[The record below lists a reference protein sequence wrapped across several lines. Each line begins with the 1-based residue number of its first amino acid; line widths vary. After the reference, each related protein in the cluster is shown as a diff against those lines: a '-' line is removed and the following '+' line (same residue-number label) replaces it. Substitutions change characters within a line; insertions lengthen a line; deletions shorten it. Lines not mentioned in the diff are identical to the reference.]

1 MNTFNMTCEAV
12 EATLPDYLDE
22 TLETWVRSSVEE
34 HLGQCLRCAGLV
46 RDLRNIEREAG
57 LLPDLVPVRDL
68 WPGIESRIGTPV
80 TAFVAPAISET
91 PLTPVNEIPSISP
104 SSEIAPVVPAG
115 DNTASER
122 ESGIRPITDARS
134 SRRRFFPAWIGAAA
148 AALVVLTAGTT
159 YLLTSRAVRSR
170 VPQTAVVTPTPTR
183 DAAPVV
189 VTASIDDDSTH
200 AARVDDSIRAGSR
213 QPSRTEPRSRAP
225 IVGRAP
231 STFASQSA
239 AEAVYDKEIVMLQS
253 IMRWRKADLDPATA
267 AIIDKNLKIIDAAI
281 AQSRAALKRD
291 PASSMITDQ
300 LTHALDKKVE
310 LLRTAA
316 MLPAST

>member
-22 TLETWVRSSVEE
+22 TLEAWVRSSVEE

-46 RDLRNIEREAG
+46 RDIRNIEREAG
-57 LLPDLVPVRDL
+57 VLPDLVPARDL

-80 TAFVAPAISET
+80 VAFTPAVVDET
-91 PLTPVNEIPSISP
+91 PVGTSVGEIGHI
-104 SSEIAPVVPAG
+104 EPAN
-115 DNTASER
+115 DT
-122 ESGIRPITDARS
+122 
-134 SRRRFFPAWIGAAA
+134 SRRRFFPAWMGAAA

-159 YLLTSRAVRSR
+159 YLLTARAVRSPAPDR
-170 VPQTAVVTPTPTR
+170 VVIAPTESTTTEIDPDAVNPFVG
-183 DAAPVV
+183 
-189 VTASIDDDSTH
+189 TASDPGPTG
-200 AARVDDSIRAGSR
+200 DSIRSETNRATGSEPGSR
-213 QPSRTEPRSRAP
+213 GPRT
-225 IVGRAP
+225 GRAP
-231 STFASQSA
+231 SALASRTRSA
-239 AEAVYDKEIVMLQS
+239 EELVYDKEILMLQS
-253 IMRWRKADLDPATA
+253 IMRWRKAELDPATA

-281 AQSRAALKRD
+281 AQSRAALRSD
-291 PASSMITDQ
+291 PASAMISEQ

>member
-22 TLETWVRSSVEE
+22 TLEAWVRSSVEE

-46 RDLRNIEREAG
+46 RDIRNIEREAG
-57 LLPDLVPVRDL
+57 VLPDLVPARDL

-80 TAFVAPAISET
+80 VAFTPAVVDET
-91 PLTPVNEIPSISP
+91 PDTTPVGEIGHI
-104 SSEIAPVVPAG
+104 EPAT
-115 DNTASER
+115 DN
-122 ESGIRPITDARS
+122 P
-134 SRRRFFPAWIGAAA
+134 RRRFFPAWMGAAA

-159 YLLTSRAVRSR
+159 YLLTARAVRSPSPDR
-170 VPQTAVVTPTPTR
+170 VVIAPPETTTTGPEPDAVNPFVG
-183 DAAPVV
+183 
-189 VTASIDDDSTH
+189 TASDPRPTG
-200 AARVDDSIRAGSR
+200 DSIRSETTSAPGSER
-213 QPSRTEPRSRAP
+213 RSSGP
-225 IVGRAP
+225 LTGRAP
-231 STFASQSA
+231 SANFASRTRSA
-239 AEAVYDKEIVMLQS
+239 EELVYDKEILMLQS
-253 IMRWRKADLDPATA
+253 IMRWRKAELDPATV

-281 AQSRAALKRD
+281 AQSRAALRRD
-291 PASSMITDQ
+291 PASAMISEQ